1 MLFNFYSH
9 RNNFE
14 ADYIVKEDIQVA
26 VVYLDNFEVV
36 VDYCLGTAF
45 DNFEY
50 IQEDALAE
58 LEQKHLDLEHQ

>member
-1 MLFNFYSH
+1 MLLNFYSYC
-9 RNNFE
+9 NNFE
-14 ADYIVKEDIQVA
+14 ADYIVKEKIQVV

-50 IQEDALAE
+50 TQEDALAG
-58 LEQKHLDLEHQ
+58 QKHLELQ